1 MKIDYDNI
9 EATKPHWKV
18 GDVIRDTNGFFYL
31 VSEVTINYEIFYTLI
46 ELEDGVSIGHAN
58 NIGELQQAC
67 HDSGD
72 MILDGTF
79 KYINDDLNAGISEVD
94 EELKEK
100 NNEI

>member
-1 MKIDYDNI
+1 MKIDYNNI
-9 EATKPHWKV
+9 DGTKPRWKA

-67 HDSGD
+67 HDAGD
-72 MILDGTF
+72 MIIDGDF
-79 KYINDDLNAGISEVD
+79 KYIGKND
-94 EELKEK
+94 
-100 NNEI
+100 